1 MADSQVQ
8 PGSVQPEVALVRILL
23 RCESGEHSE
32 QRGKAEHLLALV
44 VGGKV
49 LWHQNFADASTP
61 SSLVSA
67 VP

>member
-23 RCESGEHSE
+23 CCESGEHSE
-32 QRGKAEHLLALV
+32 QRGKAEHLLAL

-67 VP
+67 AP